1 MAGGAGVLIGLAV
14 VAAMLLPPYYQNW
27 RFHTVLDQAATSAE
41 MVRES
46 DEVVRAIVSQKAAA
60 LGLPVQ
66 PGQVQVERHGGAL
79 RLEVR
84 YAVRVDLPLYTVDLH
99 FHPVAGR

>member
-1 MAGGAGVLIGLAV
+1 MLIGLAV
-14 VAAMLLPPYYQNW
+14 VAALLLPAYLNNW
-27 RFHTVLDQAATSAE
+27 KFHNALEQTATSAE
-41 MVRES
+41 VVRES
-46 DEVVRAIVSQKAAA
+46 DEAVRAIVAQKAAA

-66 PGQVQVERHGGAL
+66 PNQVQVERRGATL

-99 FHPVAGR
+99 FHPTAGR